1 MKFVFFWTPYKF
13 AVHYTEGNTTMCLAI
28 PMQIVQI
35 EGFDARCSAKGIE
48 RTVSLFMLQDEPV
61 DVGDWVLVH
70 VGYAIQTISPEDARQ
85 AWELFEL
92 MAEDDVSA

>member
-1 MKFVFFWTPYKF
+1 
-13 AVHYTEGNTTMCLAI
+13 
-28 PMQIVQI
+28 
-35 EGFDARCSAKGIE
+35 
-48 RTVSLFMLQDEPV
+48 MLQDEPV